1 MLLVLP
7 RMLRKPALGDH
18 THALRETTGAMLGQ
32 ITPHRAAEEQRVPVD
47 PLLRL
52 PVERARS
59 GRDREPRTLLPFFV
73 DLNSGSAVRLPT
85 TVMIVSPAIRAYL
98 SRRES

>member
-7 RMLRKPALGDH
+7 RMLRQPALGDH

-52 PVERARS
+52 RS
-59 GRDREPRTLLPFFV
+59 NVRGVDAIVKPATLLPFFV